1 MDDAEVLPARV
12 LLAVRVVEPLADLR
26 GEEDGLGRGHDLL
39 AAPVALQERAQVPAG
54 DVLHRDEVRVL
65 VLPELVDVH
74 DVGVVQL
81 DADPRL
87 VDEHRDEL
95 FVLRHRREDLL
106 DGEDPLEALDAE
118 GLGREDLRHATD
130 VDALE
135 EEVLPKEVGFFIAW
149 IRPHPEGH

>member
-1 MDDAEVLPARV
+1 MRRSLP
-12 LLAVRVVEPLADLR
+12 
-26 GEEDGLGRGHDLL
+26 
-39 AAPVALQERAQVPAG
+39 G
-54 DVLHRDEVRVL
+54 DVLHRDEVGVV

-81 DADPRL
+81 NADPRL

-106 DGEDPLEALDAE
+106 DREDALEALDAE
-118 GLGREDLRHATD
+118 GLGDEHLGHAAD

-135 EEVLPKEVGFFIAW
+135 EQVLAEDGRLLHRVESRTA
-149 IRPHPEGH
+149 PEQLEPSEGG